1 MAKARKLTN
10 LSQDDQFMYSQL
22 TPENKQAVDAQPN
35 QVEKAKLIKILF
47 NAQPSGQPATQ
58 PSAAAGA
65 LGLQPYQG
73 SPTATTTGRFEP
85 ALGLETGRMVDPV
98 TGQVIAG
105 TTQKVVGTARK
116 VGATLEERLVPP
128 SFTPRY
134 FDRDADLIATFG
146 RDQIADIQ
154 GKMKTAGL
162 LGSKYRVGVVDE
174 VTKNAWVRLLGEAN
188 RSNADWQTA
197 LAVGVTTPITGP
209 AKLPPKV
216 SNPADITKIVQ
227 QVAGK
232 VLGRSADQKTVDA
245 IVRQFQASQVA
256 SQTGALP
263 MADGRRV
270 EPMDL
275 QTLAERKLQKAAGPE
290 AEAYRFAQFAARV
303 FGEAGSGAGVEMPE
317 VGP

>member
-10 LSQDDQFMYSQL
+10 LSQDDQFMYDQL

-35 QVEKAKLIKILF
+35 PVEKAKLIKILF

-58 PSAAAGA
+58 PSAATGA

-73 SPTATTTGRFEP
+73 SPTATTTGRFER
-85 ALGLETGRMVDPV
+85 AIGLETGRMVDPV

-105 TTQKVVGTARK
+105 TTQKVVGTAQNVR
-116 VGATLEERLVPP
+116 ATVVDRLTPP

-174 VTKNAWVRLLGEAN
+174 ATKNAWVRLLGEAN
-188 RSNADWQTA
+188 NTNADWQTA
-197 LAVGVTTPITGP
+197 LAVGVNTPITGP

-216 SNPADITKIVQ
+216 SNPADIAKVVQ
-227 QVAGK
+227 QVAGR
-232 VLGRSADQKTVDA
+232 VLGRDVEQRFIDG
-245 IVRQFQASQVA
+245 IVRQFQSSQVQ

-263 MADGRRV
+263 MAGGRRV

-275 QTLAERKLQKAAGPE
+275 QTMTEQRLQKAAGPE
-290 AEAYRFAQFAARV
+290 ADAYRAAQYINLILR
-303 FGEAGSGAGVEMPE
+303 GD
-317 VGP
+317 